1 MNPDTLLSALAT
13 LAAAWEA
20 HAAPKPGLVD
30 RLGSG
35 AHKDMDYVTFL
46 ASACALSPFWEFQ
59 ARVGLE
65 GTDPERAMP
74 CLRSTGLEME
84 QAMAA
89 ATGGVNTHKGL
100 VYALSLLL
108 YGAGFCLHTA
118 GRVLPREAARFAS
131 EAVAPSVRDEF
142 SSLKNPAGR
151 KAKTHGE
158 RLYLHRGV
166 VGIRGE
172 AASGFPCVLDLG
184 LPSLE
189 KALKRGSSL
198 NDAALHAL
206 FSIASRCE
214 DSNVITRGGYEFWME
229 RHLPLMA
236 DLAREL
242 PPYSGP
248 FLRRLGEADAEYS
261 RLGVSPGG
269 AADLL
274 TCSLFL
280 YWAQLVNIRDMS

>member
-1 MNPDTLLSALAT
+1 MDPKTLLSALAT
-13 LAAAWEA
+13 LASAWEA

-30 RLGSG
+30 RFGSG
-35 AHKDMDYVTFL
+35 AHLDMDYVTFL
-46 ASACALSPFWEFQ
+46 ASACSLSPFWELQ

-65 GTDPERAMP
+65 GIEPSKAMP
-74 CLRSTGLEME
+74 RLRSTGLEME

-108 YGAGFCLHTA
+108 YGAGYSLFSS

-131 EAVAPSVRDEF
+131 VAVAPSVREEF
-142 SSLKNPAGR
+142 SSLENSAGT

-158 RLYLHRGV
+158 RLYLERGV
-166 VGIRGE
+166 TGIRGE
-172 AASGFPCVLDLG
+172 AASGFPCVLDMG

-189 KALKRGSSL
+189 KALKVGSSL
-198 NDAALHAL
+198 NDAALHAF

-214 DSNVITRGGYEFWME
+214 DSNVITRGGYRFWKE

-236 DLAREL
+236 ELAREL
-242 PPYSGP
+242 PPYSST
-248 FLRRLGEADAEYS
+248 FLHRLSEVDAEYS

>member
-1 MNPDTLLSALAT
+1 MNPDTLLSVLAT

-20 HAAPKPGLVD
+20 HAAHKPGLVD

-65 GTDPERAMP
+65 GTEPVKAMP

-142 SSLKNPAGR
+142 SSLKNPEGR

-214 DSNVITRGGYEFWME
+214 DSNVITRGGYEFWIE

-242 PPYSGP
+242 PPYSAP
-248 FLRRLGEADAEYS
+248 FLRRLGEVDADYS